1 MNKFKKND
9 SVKVISGSYKGQ
21 TGRVLKIITK
31 NNRVLVEGVNKV
43 KKHMKPSQD
52 NPQGGIV
59 EKDMSI
65 HESNLMLLDKS
76 KPVKVGF
83 KVLESGKRVRINKK
97 NGNTIK

>member
-31 NNRVLVEGVNKV
+31 NNRVLVEGINKV

-52 NPQGGIV
+52 NPQGGID

-65 HESNLMLLDKS
+65 HASNLMLRDKS

>member
-1 MNKFKKND
+1 MNRFKKND

-21 TGRVLKIITK
+21 TGRVLKMISNK
-31 NNRVLVEGVNKV
+31 NRVLVEGINKV

-65 HESNLMLLDKS
+65 HISNLMLLDKG
-76 KPVKVGF
+76 KPVRVGF
-83 KVLESGKRVRINKK
+83 KISDSGKRFRVNKK
-97 NGNTIK
+97 NGNLIK

>member
-1 MNKFKKND
+1 
-9 SVKVISGSYKGQ
+9 
-21 TGRVLKIITK
+21 
-31 NNRVLVEGVNKV
+31 
-43 KKHMKPSQD
+43 MKPSQD

>member
-1 MNKFKKND
+1 MNKFRKDD

-31 NNRVLVEGVNKV
+31 NNRVLVEGINKV

-65 HESNLMLLDKS
+65 HVSNLMLLDKS
-76 KPVKVGF
+76 KPVKVGS

-97 NGNTIK
+97 NGNIIK

>member
-31 NNRVLVEGVNKV
+31 NNRVLVEGINKV